1 MRIAVDL
8 VHVTG
13 HRGGTETYVREV
25 LPHLAA
31 HGAELVGLLNRELAA
46 DPPAWLPDRTVALP
60 VSGANR
66 VAWAAAEN
74 ALVPAAARR
83 VGADVLWCPANFGPV
98 LSPVPVVL
106 TVHDLLPLRHPE
118 LVAGGAW
125 AVQLLVRTAVRGA
138 RHVLADSR
146 ATAADLTELLGVP
159 ADRVTVVPLA
169 GPPPVPAPPA
179 PPAGAP
185 FLLSTGNR
193 LPHKNYEVLLRAL
206 ALLPPAQRPLLV
218 VPGSDGPDSL
228 RPLVDEL
235 GLTADVELRGWVDA
249 AELDALYRGATAYV
263 APTRFEGFGLPVL
276 EAMARGCPVVCSD
289 LPVLREVGGDAA
301 VYVDTTRPEPL
312 AAALRTVLADAP
324 GRARRVEAGLAQAG
338 RFGWDRTAA
347 ATVAVLA
354 RVGGR

>member
-1 MRIAVDL
+1 VRIAVDL

-31 HGAELVGLLNRELAA
+31 AGAELVGLLNRELAA

-60 VSGANR
+60 VSGTNR
-66 VAWAAAEN
+66 VAWAAAVN
-74 ALVPAAARR
+74 TLVPAAARR

-118 LVAGGAW
+118 LVAGGAR

-138 RHVLADSR
+138 RHVIADSR

-169 GPPPVPAPPA
+169 GPPPVPVPPA

-206 ALLPPAQRPLLV
+206 ALLPPGGRPRLV
-218 VPGSDGPDSL
+218 VPGSDGPDPL

-235 GLTADVELRGWVDA
+235 GLTADVELLGWVNA
-249 AELDALYRGATAYV
+249 VELDALYRGATAYV

-289 LPVLREVGGDAA
+289 IPVLREVGGAAA

-312 AAALRTVLADAP
+312 AAALGALLADAP
-324 GRARRVEAGLAQAG
+324 GRARRAEAGLAQAG

-347 ATVAVLA
+347 ATATVLA
-354 RVGGR
+354 RVGRG